1 LTRLDHRDNLRARN
15 QNRLHQWKYT
25 RKKLATGVVI
35 MKITVLLFLF
45 CATVMRAGPSMTA
58 DEVKQAEAFASETIP
73 VFELKNATFEDA
85 LATVRRAWEKRH
97 PEKSFPVLA
106 TDYQPTD
113 ESRAKSSA
121 HITMSLKNVP
131 FIKVL
136 QYIGSCSG
144 RRLIP
149 RGQFFQMESR
159 SWIEEDWVYRSHDI
173 TVEVLA

>member
-1 LTRLDHRDNLRARN
+1 
-15 QNRLHQWKYT
+15 
-25 RKKLATGVVI
+25 

-45 CATVMRAGPSMTA
+45 CATVMRAGSSMPA

-85 LATVRRAWEKRH
+85 LATVRRAWEQRH
-97 PEKSFPVLA
+97 PEKSFPVLV
-106 TDYQPTD
+106 TDYQPPD
-113 ESRAKSSA
+113 ENRAA
-121 HITMSLKNVP
+121 NPARMTMSLKNVP

-149 RGQFFQMESR
+149 RGQFFQMESHP
-159 SWIEEDWVYRSHDI
+159 WIEEDWVYRSQDV
-173 TVEVLA
+173 TVELLAHLFHRTKGCDGFSI